1 MNAVAERRAKGKVI
15 REHAPT
21 EPSAKEYTASAIKL
35 AFGQIEALLC
45 AAHVT
50 GESHEWTGD
59 SCRLL
64 RIAHGLAAQ
73 ASKHPPAGHEIE
85 QAAFDIAAL
94 IRAARIVPG
103 DSESPE
109 RKVLV
114 DQAAVHLNWLTECD
128 VSGRDCCDPGVSRP
142 AAPNAANTVAA
153 VAPNAW
159 EHVICD
165 VMCRHEI
172 AQALLEKFAE
182 ENRDQPGVMGVLALV
197 ETLEASLAKIR
208 ESSPGLNDHLKGVF
222 PGISADY
229 LIAADVAR
237 AVNAQCE
244 ESIMWAA
251 IYLLDDCKAI
261 VDAHVDALT
270 AAHASAAGKAVSP

>member
-1 MNAVAERRAKGKVI
+1 MTAVTERPAKVRVI
-15 REHAPT
+15 REPAAT

-45 AAHVT
+45 AAHAT
-50 GESHEWTGD
+50 GESHEWSGD

-73 ASKHPPAGHEIE
+73 ASKHPPAGHEID

-128 VSGRDCCDPGVSRP
+128 VSGRDCCDPGVPRP
-142 AAPNAANTVAA
+142 AAPNAMEPSQPDDIGETECIELARQAVYEIQKLAETTQMVVDQLGSEEDRPIVFGLMARIRVLTNVAF
-153 VAPNAW
+153 
-159 EHVICD
+159 
-165 VMCRHEI
+165 
-172 AQALLEKFAE
+172 QAAALHGDGRAE
-182 ENRDQPGVMGVLALV
+182 SE
-197 ETLEASLAKIR
+197 SLTELQSAFKG
-208 ESSPGLNDHLKGVF
+208 GL
-222 PGISADY
+222 
-229 LIAADVAR
+229 
-237 AVNAQCE
+237 
-244 ESIMWAA
+244 
-251 IYLLDDCKAI
+251 
-261 VDAHVDALT
+261 
-270 AAHASAAGKAVSP
+270 

>member
-1 MNAVAERRAKGKVI
+1 MSAVVERRAKGKLI
-15 REHAPT
+15 REPAPT
-21 EPSAKEYTASAIKL
+21 EPSDKEYTAAAIKL

-45 AAHVT
+45 AAHAT
-50 GESHEWTGD
+50 GESHEWSGD

-128 VSGRDCCDPGVSRP
+128 VSGRDCCDPGVPRP
-142 AAPNAANTVAA
+142 AAPNAMEPSQPDDLGETECIELARQAVYEIQKLAETTQMVVDQLGSEEDRPIVFGLMARIRVLTNVAF
-153 VAPNAW
+153 
-159 EHVICD
+159 
-165 VMCRHEI
+165 
-172 AQALLEKFAE
+172 QAAALHGDGRAE
-182 ENRDQPGVMGVLALV
+182 SEPLTELQSAFKG
-197 ETLEASLAKIR
+197 
-208 ESSPGLNDHLKGVF
+208 GL
-222 PGISADY
+222 
-229 LIAADVAR
+229 
-237 AVNAQCE
+237 
-244 ESIMWAA
+244 
-251 IYLLDDCKAI
+251 
-261 VDAHVDALT
+261 
-270 AAHASAAGKAVSP
+270 